1 MTKTVNIPRHP
12 AKYTDALIPY
22 FYEEVKNCSNILD
35 PFAGTG
41 KIATIK
47 DLGYNGTIYANDIE
61 RDWLEPNIYGCDY
74 ITFQDSEYLDYEE
87 GFFDAIVTSPTYG
100 NRMADHHK
108 AKDGSRRITY
118 THCLGKE
125 LQSGNTGQMHFGEK
139 YCDKHKKIYAHLF
152 KLLKPE
158 GKLVLNISNF
168 IRRGEEVD
176 VTKWTLETLQDVGFV
191 LVDIIKVN
199 TPRMRFGSN
208 ANKRVEY
215 ESILIM
221 KKAS

>member
-87 GFFDAIVTSPTYG
+87 GFLMPLLLLL
-100 NRMADHHK
+100 RMEIAW
-108 AKDGSRRITY
+108 RIITRPK
-118 THCLGKE
+118 T
-125 LQSGNTGQMHFGEK
+125 
-139 YCDKHKKIYAHLF
+139 AA
-152 KLLKPE
+152 E
-158 GKLVLNISNF
+158 G
-168 IRRGEEVD
+168 
-176 VTKWTLETLQDVGFV
+176 
-191 LVDIIKVN
+191 
-199 TPRMRFGSN
+199 
-208 ANKRVEY
+208 
-215 ESILIM
+215 
-221 KKAS
+221 